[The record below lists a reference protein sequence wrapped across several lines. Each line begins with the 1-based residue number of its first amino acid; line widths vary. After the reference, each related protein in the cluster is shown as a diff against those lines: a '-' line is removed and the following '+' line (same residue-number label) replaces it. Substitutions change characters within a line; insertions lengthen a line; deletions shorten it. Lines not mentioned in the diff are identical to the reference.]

1 MKKITILL
9 VLLLSSF
16 PLLSQE
22 FRKPSEGKVL
32 VYITRSASA
41 GFAINFKFF
50 DGENY
55 LGKFNGG
62 KYLVYECDPGEHLFW
77 AKSENFDFVEA
88 NLESGK
94 VYILDAVGKMG
105 GFKAAVQLKPLE
117 KNDEKH
123 LGKIIKVINKNKE
136 VQLDAVGLDEN
147 DKAEIEELITKSKE
161 KLEEKRSKK
170 EIKQITADM
179 NYM

>member
-1 MKKITILL
+1 MKKITLLIILF
-9 VLLLSSF
+9 LSSI
-16 PLLSQE
+16 PLFSQE
-22 FRKPSEGKVL
+22 FKKPSEGKAL

-50 DGENY
+50 DGDNY

-62 KYLVYECDPGEHLFW
+62 KYLVYECEPGEHLFW

-88 NLESGK
+88 NLEAGK

-105 GFKAAVQLKPLE
+105 GLKAAVQLKPLE

-136 VQLDAVGLDEN
+136 VQLNAEELDEN
-147 DKAEIEELITKSKE
+147 DKAEIEELVAKSKG

-179 NYM
+179 YYL